1 MGLSVWPAPEDSGVV
16 GPTGATG
23 PKGDTGATG
32 AKGATGSAGPKGDTG
47 PTGATGATGPAG
59 PQGPKGDP
67 GTVENAVPIKGTVA
81 GANIYL
87 KGDGASAPLNV
98 YGNNVD
104 DKRIAVLKSGSI
116 YSNADANTLYS
127 VGVGDTGTDFAGGS
141 YVLAMKNAAALPS
154 TNPSNGVVA
163 YSQGGV
169 FKVKQADGSTVVP
182 ADALPKTG
190 GTVTGSVDVK
200 PESGHGFTA
209 YGSTVP
215 STYFRVTAEGHPYS
229 NSERATF
236 YNIGVGDTSTPFGG
250 GVRVLGMQNAS
261 TVPTANPPNGVVAY
275 AQGGVMKVRQSDGQ
289 VITVGSQP
297 DPPSGWEPEDLGL
310 KAWAGDPATCRSGF
324 RDGTTGKGRMSAIVV
339 HQTTTVSKIVWHF
352 LGYAGGMKTGSWA
365 GIYNTSGTLVRGTG
379 DLGTTAYEPAEQH
392 GVGGGCSTSN
402 LTSSV
407 TLAPGVYY
415 IAWRFNYT
423 ASPANGPLLMAFES
437 TDVSATLYGLNA
449 VRRFGA
455 FSTSAGTVPSSVS
468 GWETDPIRFWVA
480 LA

>member
-32 AKGATGSAGPKGDTG
+32 AKGATGSTGPKGDTG
-47 PTGATGATGPAG
+47 PVGATGATGPAG

-67 GTVENAVPIKGTVA
+67 GTVENAVPIKGTVT

-87 KGDGASAPLNV
+87 KGDGTSAPLNV

-141 YVLAMKNAAALPS
+141 YVLAMKNAATLPS
-154 TNPSNGVVA
+154 ASPSNGVVA

-169 FKVKQADGSTVVP
+169 FKIKQADGSTVVP
-182 ADALPKTG
+182 ADALPKDG
-190 GTVTGSVDVK
+190 GTVTGPVDLR
-200 PESGHGFTA
+200 PTSGNGFTA
-209 YGSTVP
+209 YGSTAP
-215 STYFRVTAEGHPYS
+215 STYFRVTADGHPYS

-261 TVPTANPPNGVVAY
+261 TVPTTNPPNGVVAY

-379 DLGTTAYEPAEQH
+379 DLGTSAYEPAEQH

-415 IAWRFNYT
+415 VAWRFNYT

-455 FSTSAGTVPSSVS
+455 FSTSAGSAPSSVS